1 MRRRE
6 AYRKNKDYE
15 KVNLLFEIEA
25 DQNKVN
31 QKAAE
36 KWIAEKEARRQGDD
50 ANDDTLSLEVDS
62 VKKNRVSLFMI
73 KDEMGVV
80 TEGESEYPINIFLKG
95 GRHQIGA
102 VNRQQRKA
110 FGGGKNH
117 KKKEYERLKA
127 EMNNKDS
134 RRHMGLDSSESIYRA
149 WHYENAAKTIQ
160 INHSLLTEK
169 MYPEETLH
177 GIAELQKMKKIW
189 K

>member
-62 VKKNRVSLFMI
+62 VKKQGVTFMI

-110 FGGGKNH
+110 LEAERIT
-117 KKKEYERLKA
+117 KKRN
-127 EMNNKDS
+127 MND
-134 RRHMGLDSSESIYRA
+134 
-149 WHYENAAKTIQ
+149 
-160 INHSLLTEK
+160 
-169 MYPEETLH
+169 
-177 GIAELQKMKKIW
+177 
-189 K
+189 